1 MSKSPCIKVC
11 EIDPKTGFCYGCKRN
26 IQEISEWVRLS
37 EKEKSEIIKK
47 LNFRMVKKN
56 K

>member
-11 EIDPKTGFCYGCKRN
+11 EIDPKTGFCHGCKRN
-26 IQEISEWVRLS
+26 IQEISEWFRLS
-37 EKEKSEIIKK
+37 EKEKSEILKK
-47 LNFRMVKKN
+47 LDSRSVKK